1 MPKLYPC
8 PLSSEPCQYGG
19 NKRFNWGFA
28 WGTRPYCHKAHKFIY
43 VLKGVTE
50 LSAALIAIIK
60 EETSGV
66 IVCPLGKAKEAR

>member
-8 PLSSEPCQYGG
+8 PLSSEPCLYGG

-28 WGTRPYCHKAHKFIY
+28 WGTRPYCYKAHRFITR
-43 VLKGVTE
+43 LG
-50 LSAALIAIIK
+50 IP
-60 EETSGV
+60 V